1 MEFKLDLET
10 DNEKFRET
18 FRESMRRNS
27 APQSPASP
35 QIRSLT
41 PDEVDEAQFTETRR
55 KFTIGAET
63 CKHQVEQGIDES
75 VNSSDVKR

>member
-27 APQSPASP
+27 APQSPNSP
-35 QIRSLT
+35 KIRSLT
-41 PDEVDEAQFTETRR
+41 PDEVDEA
-55 KFTIGAET
+55 
-63 CKHQVEQGIDES
+63 
-75 VNSSDVKR
+75 